1 MTRWKKAVGVVAAV
15 MVVVSLTACSGSTR
29 TKGGDTTC
37 GEYLTMSSDDQ
48 YEAVK
53 DLLSEKGKTPSKA
66 MIQLSVSSAKL
77 FCVTA
82 GDDQSKIREIIH
94 LDVRTSERGCGGHPM
109 GGPHVC
115 RASCVGYLLIWRSS
129 QALRSG

>member
-1 MTRWKKAVGVVAAV
+1 MEEGGRRRSGRHGCGLADGV
-15 MVVVSLTACSGSTR
+15 LWINEDKG
-29 TKGGDTTC
+29 GGDTTC

-82 GDDQSKIREIIH
+82 GDDQSKIREIN
-94 LDVRTSERGCGGHPM
+94 G
-109 GGPHVC
+109 
-115 RASCVGYLLIWRSS
+115 
-129 QALRSG
+129 

>member
-48 YEAVK
+48 YQFREA
-53 DLLSEKGKTPSKA
+53 LLCDGGRRSVQDSRDQRIGGAPSHSFTL
-66 MIQLSVSSAKL
+66 M
-77 FCVTA
+77 
-82 GDDQSKIREIIH
+82 
-94 LDVRTSERGCGGHPM
+94 CGRVNVAVGATHWVAPTYVV
-109 GGPHVC
+109 P
-115 RASCVGYLLIWRSS
+115 RALATC
-129 QALRSG
+129 

>member
-1 MTRWKKAVGVVAAV
+1 MTRWKKAVGVVTAV
-15 MVVVSLTACSGSTR
+15 MVVVSLAACSGSTR

-37 GEYLTMSSDDQ
+37 GEYLAMSSDDQ

-82 GDDQSKIREIIH
+82 GDDQSKIREIN
-94 LDVRTSERGCGGHPM
+94 G
-109 GGPHVC
+109 
-115 RASCVGYLLIWRSS
+115 
-129 QALRSG
+129 

>member
-1 MTRWKKAVGVVAAV
+1 M
-15 MVVVSLTACSGSTR
+15 
-29 TKGGDTTC
+29 
-37 GEYLTMSSDDQ
+37 TMSSDDQ

-82 GDDQSKIREIIH
+82 GDDQSKIREIN
-94 LDVRTSERGCGGHPM
+94 G
-109 GGPHVC
+109 
-115 RASCVGYLLIWRSS
+115 
-129 QALRSG
+129 

>member
-1 MTRWKKAVGVVAAV
+1 MTRWKKAVSVVAAV
-15 MVVVSLTACSGSTR
+15 MVVVSLTACSGPR
-29 TKGGDTTC
+29 GGDTTC

-53 DLLSEKGKTPSKA
+53 DLLSEKGKNPSKA

-82 GDDQSKIREIIH
+82 GDDQSKIREIN
-94 LDVRTSERGCGGHPM
+94 G
-109 GGPHVC
+109 
-115 RASCVGYLLIWRSS
+115 
-129 QALRSG
+129 

>member
-37 GEYLTMSSDDQ
+37 EEYLTMSSDDQ

-82 GDDQSKIREIIH
+82 GDDQSKIREIN
-94 LDVRTSERGCGGHPM
+94 G
-109 GGPHVC
+109 
-115 RASCVGYLLIWRSS
+115 
-129 QALRSG
+129 